1 MDMSLFTSLEGRIN
15 RQKWWLG
22 TIVLIIVYLIFY
34 VIVMMAIGGSMMAS
48 FDLTAGP
55 DAMMAMMRRAAIGQ
69 IVLFIIFIYPSIA
82 LMKKRLN
89 DRDRPVWYIYVF
101 WAPAVIS
108 MLLGISGMAQTM
120 TDVGGG
126 VMMPAPNTLGWIVNL
141 AGLVVGIWALV
152 ELGFLKGTAGSNQ
165 HGPDPLAS

>member
-1 MDMSLFTSLEGRIN
+1 M
-15 RQKWWLG
+15 
-22 TIVLIIVYLIFY
+22 LIIVYLIVYFF
-34 VIVMMAIGGSMMAS
+34 VMMAIGGSMMAS

-55 DAMMAMMRRAAIGQ
+55 DAMMAMMRKAAIGQ

-89 DRDRPVWYIYVF
+89 DRDRPVWYTYVF

-108 MLLGISGMAQTM
+108 IMLGISGMAQTM

-152 ELGFLKGTAGSNQ
+152 ELGIFKGTAGSNQ
-165 HGPDPLAS
+165 YGPDPLAS

>member
-55 DAMMAMMRRAAIGQ
+55 AAMMAMMRRAAIGQ

-126 VMMPAPNTLGWIVNL
+126 VMVE
-141 AGLVVGIWALV
+141 VV
-152 ELGFLKGTAGSNQ
+152 
-165 HGPDPLAS
+165 